1 VLELKK
7 VIRENIIC
15 PYGLHDMNTTRFE
28 VCNKDILMRLQSGM
42 YKISDPVKQVDGYV
56 KFCDV
61 DFDFCFVT
69 IINELVNEGPIT
81 GEKMSF
87 LNFIDRYQNFSF
99 EIIDE
104 VYGYNKTKFWGWLSV
119 GGDLKECIIEFYHFG
134 DMIFVDE
141 TSE

>member
-1 VLELKK
+1 MLKE

-15 PYGLHDMNTTRFE
+15 PYGLHDMNATSFDM
-28 VCNKDILMRLQSGM
+28 NDKDIIMRLQSGM
-42 YKISDPVKQVDGYV
+42 YKISDSVEQVDGHV
-56 KFCDV
+56 IFRNV

-87 LNFIDRYQNFSF
+87 LTFVNRYQNFCF

-104 VYGYNKTKFWGWLSV
+104 VYGYNKTKFWGWLSA
-119 GGDLKECIIEFYHFG
+119 GGDLKECIIEIYHLG

-141 TSE
+141 TND

>member
-1 VLELKK
+1 MLELKK

-42 YKISDPVKQVDGYV
+42 HKISDPVKQVDGYV
-56 KFCDV
+56 KFCNV

-104 VYGYNKTKFWGWLSV
+104 VYGYNMTKFWGWLSA

>member
-1 VLELKK
+1 M
-7 VIRENIIC
+7 NATSF
-15 PYGLHDMNTTRFE
+15 DMND
-28 VCNKDILMRLQSGM
+28 KDIIMRLQSGM
-42 YKISDPVKQVDGYV
+42 YKISDIVEQVDGYI
-56 KFCDV
+56 KFCNV

-69 IINELVNEGPIT
+69 IINELVNEGLIT

-87 LNFIDRYQNFSF
+87 LTFVNRYQNFGF

-119 GGDLKECIIEFYHFG
+119 YGELKECIIEIYHLG

-141 TSE
+141 TND

>member
-1 VLELKK
+1 
-7 VIRENIIC
+7 
-15 PYGLHDMNTTRFE
+15 
-28 VCNKDILMRLQSGM
+28 MRLQSGM
-42 YKISDPVKQVDGYV
+42 HKISDPVKQVDGYV

>member
-1 VLELKK
+1 VLELKE

-42 YKISDPVKQVDGYV
+42 YKISDPVKQVEGYV

-87 LNFIDRYQNFSF
+87 LNFINRYQNFSF

-104 VYGYNKTKFWGWLSV
+104 VYGYNKTKFWGWLSA

>member
-1 VLELKK
+1 MLELKK

-42 YKISDPVKQVDGYV
+42 HKISDPVKQVDGYV
-56 KFCDV
+56 KFCNV

-87 LNFIDRYQNFSF
+87 PNFIDRYQNFSF

-104 VYGYNKTKFWGWLSV
+104 VYGYNKTKFWGWLSA

-141 TSE
+141 TNE